1 MSAPVDETAF
11 ARSLPLAAGVRL
23 IKAES
28 GLIALDKP
36 EGIRAHPNESG
47 RADKGALLT
56 VPFDMEKECYLL
68 PDGGQVHLLH
78 RIDAPTSGILL
89 LSADKVVAEKVRELF
104 AKHLVHK
111 TYEALVFGDPGKGT
125 RTWRDRLRTERG
137 KGGARTSAGEG
148 DMSVTEA
155 RAIEVLRAENGMCFA
170 RLALD
175 PQTGRTHQLRVQCA
189 TRKLPIVGDATYG
202 NFSWN
207 RLAAKELGL
216 KRLCLH
222 AAAVQFEMQAGGRKV
237 TFAAKCPA
245 PQWLGKPGRSGRK

>member
-1 MSAPVDETAF
+1 MSASDAENAF
-11 ARSLPLAAGVRL
+11 ARTLPLASGVRL
-23 IKAES
+23 IKAEC
-28 GLIALDKP
+28 GIIALDKP
-36 EGIRAHPNESG
+36 DGVRAHPNESG
-47 RADKGALLT
+47 KADRGALLT

-68 PDGGQVHLLH
+68 PDGAEVHLLH

-89 LSADKVVAEKVRELF
+89 LSADKAVAEKVRELF

-111 TYEALVFGDPGKGT
+111 TYEALVFGDAGRGT

-155 RAIEVLRAENGMCFA
+155 RAIEVVRAENAMCFT

-202 NFSWN
+202 NFAWN
-207 RLAAKELGL
+207 RLAAKELGI

-222 AAAVQFEMQAGGRKV
+222 AAAVQFEMELRGRKV
-237 TFAAKCPA
+237 SFSAKCPA
-245 PQWLGKPGRSGRK
+245 PQWLGKTGRSGRK